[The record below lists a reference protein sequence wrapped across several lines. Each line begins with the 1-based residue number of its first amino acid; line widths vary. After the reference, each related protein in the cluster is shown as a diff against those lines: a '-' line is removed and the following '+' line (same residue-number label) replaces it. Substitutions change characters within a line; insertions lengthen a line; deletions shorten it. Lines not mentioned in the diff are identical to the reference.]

1 MTDDEYP
8 VLSVADVT
16 EINDD
21 WKFEIKIPKEVE
33 EEKEE
38 RKVKTKKRKKAGA
51 VAALAEGDTDLF
63 EALRELR
70 RTIASEQKIPPYMV
84 FSDKTLVHMS
94 TMKPSNDEEMLEV
107 NGVGEHKLQ
116 KYGERFLNEIQKYK

>member
-1 MTDDEYP
+1 M
-8 VLSVADVT
+8 
-16 EINDD
+16 
-21 WKFEIKIPKEVE
+21 
-33 EEKEE
+33 EEKGM
-38 RKVKTKKRKKAGA
+38 KKKKK
-51 VAALAEGDTDLF
+51 LLRLF
-63 EALRELR
+63 IETFYLSAFR
-70 RTIASEQKIPPYMV
+70 RMIASEQKIPPYMV

>member
-1 MTDDEYP
+1 
-8 VLSVADVT
+8 
-16 EINDD
+16 
-21 WKFEIKIPKEVE
+21 
-33 EEKEE
+33 
-38 RKVKTKKRKKAGA
+38 
-51 VAALAEGDTDLF
+51 VAALAEGDTELF
-63 EALRELR
+63 EALRALR

-94 TMKPSNDEEMLEV
+94 TMKPSNDVEMLEV